1 MASQSLGLPLW
12 DAVPRGCGRGDA
24 AWRAAALACPGRGS
38 RRPPAR
44 PVLAGQQL
52 RRWGPG
58 RVISSP
64 ELSRTQGLTSRQGL
78 RGRKGRQRPSFHEHR
93 PAAGSALS
101 GPGCTPKAPLQ
112 DRGDGGLR
120 EGNCPPL
127 LLGSGDRGP
136 SQVLHVGSHYRGGD
150 RVRKALWVIGKDTG
164 APGKCHQLKRAPICS
179 CFRLSEPSPAGPL
192 NGEGGPRS
200 RPMRP
205 LREAGAPPPTLCISW
220 RSMPT
225 PGALSAGPG
234 LLLCPAASCSGPDA
248 QGCQATGGREER
260 GFPGCVASLCL
271 IFRDLVC

>member
-112 DRGDGGLR
+112 DRGDGRLR

-205 LREAGAPPPTLCISW
+205 LREAGAPPPPYASRGGACQPQVPCLQDPDSCCAQLPLAQVQ
-220 RSMPT
+220 MPRVARQLEE
-225 PGALSAGPG
+225 GRKGVFQDVLRASA
-234 LLLCPAASCSGPDA
+234 
-248 QGCQATGGREER
+248 
-260 GFPGCVASLCL
+260 
-271 IFRDLVC
+271 